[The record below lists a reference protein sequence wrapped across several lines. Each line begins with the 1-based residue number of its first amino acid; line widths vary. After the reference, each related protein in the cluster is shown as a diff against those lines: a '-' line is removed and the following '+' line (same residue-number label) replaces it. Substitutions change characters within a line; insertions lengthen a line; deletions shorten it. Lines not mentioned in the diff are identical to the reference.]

1 MAKKFVICLLTK
13 YFYIYLYSDNVV
25 ENETHGI
32 ILDSRFNMRNSFIR
46 GFPMLII
53 PPLLLVII
61 ILSHNFYFLEYFHV
75 VAGSMWTGMD
85 LILGI
90 FFSYVM
96 KGLNNIERTK
106 ISMRLTPTMLYFM
119 PAISASTI
127 TAGIYTASGLNIP
140 FSSYYIIAALVISAI
155 LFVVGIGI
163 FLPNELR
170 VYNEILKGAK
180 NTEKIVRLTMLNLR
194 LSLVQV
200 IFQIAIIL
208 IMAHFAVGV
217 NF

>member
-1 MAKKFVICLLTK
+1 MVQ
-13 YFYIYLYSDNVV
+13 S
-25 ENETHGI
+25 ETHGI
-32 ILDSRFNMRNSFIR
+32 TLDSRFNMKNSFIR
-46 GFPMLII
+46 GFSMLIV
-53 PPLLLVII
+53 PPVLLII
-61 ILSHNFYFLEYFHV
+61 ILLAHNFYSLEYFHV

-90 FFSYVM
+90 FFFYVM
-96 KGLNNIERTK
+96 RGLDNFEKTR

-127 TAGIYTASGLNIP
+127 TAGIYTAMALHIP
-140 FSSYYIIAALVISAI
+140 FSSPYIIAALVISAI
-155 LFVVGIGI
+155 LFIEGIGI

-170 VYNEILKGAK
+170 VYNEILHGAK
-180 NTEKIVRLTMLNLR
+180 NTEKIVRLTMLNLK

-200 IFQIAIIL
+200 IFQITIIL
-208 IMAHFAVGV
+208 IMAHFSVRV

>member
-1 MAKKFVICLLTK
+1 
-13 YFYIYLYSDNVV
+13 VV
-25 ENETHGI
+25 QGET
-32 ILDSRFNMRNSFIR
+32 DSTTPDRKFNMRNSFIR
-46 GFPMLII
+46 GLAMLIV
-53 PPLLLVII
+53 PPVLLVII
-61 ILSHNFYFLEYFHV
+61 LLAHNFYFLEYFHV

-85 LILGI
+85 VILGI

-96 KGLNNIERTK
+96 RGLDNFEKTR

-119 PAISASTI
+119 PAISSTTI
-127 TAGIYTASGLNIP
+127 TAGIYTALALHIP
-140 FSSYYIIAALVISAI
+140 FSSSYIIAALVISAI
-155 LFVVGIGI
+155 LFVEGIGI

-170 VYNEILKGAK
+170 VYNEILHGAK
-180 NTEKIVRLTMLNLR
+180 NTEKIVRLTMLNLK

>member
-1 MAKKFVICLLTK
+1 MVQ
-13 YFYIYLYSDNVV
+13 S
-25 ENETHGI
+25 ETHGI
-32 ILDSRFNMRNSFIR
+32 TLDSRFNMKNSFIR
-46 GFPMLII
+46 GFAMLMV
-53 PPLLLVII
+53 PPVLLVII
-61 ILSHNFYFLEYFHV
+61 LLVHDFYFLEYFHV

-96 KGLNNIERTK
+96 RGLDNFEKTR

-119 PAISASTI
+119 PAISAPTI
-127 TAGIYTASGLNIP
+127 TAGIYTAMALHIP
-140 FSSYYIIAALVISAI
+140 FSSPYIIAALVISAI
-155 LFVVGIGI
+155 LFVEGIGI

-170 VYNEILKGAK
+170 VYNEILHGAK
-180 NTEKIVRLTMLNLR
+180 NTEKIVRLTMLNLK

-208 IMAHFAVGV
+208 VMAHFAVRV
-217 NF
+217 NYPQLRQ

>member
-1 MAKKFVICLLTK
+1 MVQ
-13 YFYIYLYSDNVV
+13 S
-25 ENETHGI
+25 ETHGI
-32 ILDSRFNMRNSFIR
+32 TLDSRFNMKNSFIR
-46 GFPMLII
+46 GFSMLIV
-53 PPLLLVII
+53 PPVLLII
-61 ILSHNFYFLEYFHV
+61 ILLAHNFYSLEYFHV

-90 FFSYVM
+90 FFFYVM
-96 KGLNNIERTK
+96 RGLDNFEKTR

-127 TAGIYTASGLNIP
+127 TAGIYTAMALHIP
-140 FSSYYIIAALVISAI
+140 FSSPYIIAALVISAI
-155 LFVVGIGI
+155 LFIEGIGI

-170 VYNEILKGAK
+170 VYNEILHGAK
-180 NTEKIVRLTMLNLR
+180 NTEKIVRLTMLNLK

-200 IFQIAIIL
+200 ILQIAIIL
-208 IMAHFAVGV
+208 IMAHFAVKV